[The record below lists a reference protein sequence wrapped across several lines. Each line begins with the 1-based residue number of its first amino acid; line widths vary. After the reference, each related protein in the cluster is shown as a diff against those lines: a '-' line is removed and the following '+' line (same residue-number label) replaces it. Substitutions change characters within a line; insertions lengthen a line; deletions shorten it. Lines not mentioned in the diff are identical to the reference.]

1 MYRCTAPG
9 RYWRWCWVA
18 GSAGA
23 LSRHLPRVYTG
34 KQREQGKVLHGGTRL
49 EEETGGEV
57 EWQIRS
63 DVESS
68 MYVNIAA

>member
-1 MYRCTAPG
+1 M
-9 RYWRWCWVA
+9 
-18 GSAGA
+18 
-23 LSRHLPRVYTG
+23 YTG